1 MSFTD
6 TASAKKYASIAETAA
21 AQAKLY
27 TNKLEQAPDYA
38 GQAAQSASE
47 AAASAEASE
56 GAIIVVNGLV
66 ISASESATDAA
77 ASSAEAGNAAAAAV
91 GQCIRV
97 PAGESVSTL
106 PASVDRENT
115 FLCFASD
122 GSVSLMQ
129 KGDVAILDADG
140 KIPVSM
146 IPAVAIVEVFVVAD
160 QAEMLAL
167 DAQVGD
173 VAKRTDLGFSFILSA
188 DPASNASNWLQ
199 LNDDV
204 LAQLGLSSGATEIG
218 ALDDESNPTTVQG
231 ALNLKASTASLNSQI
246 SDVYSKLSGT
256 GPGKGANL
264 IGGLSTVSF
273 ADLGVKGD
281 GTDET
286 SAFISAAN
294 YANLHGLNLTASPDQ
309 VFMIIGSN
317 PITFNYGADFNGATI
332 DVSNYTGT
340 INLTSPTAKVDYLPG
355 SSVVT
360 ALQTEA
366 TLTGQYFSG
375 WLNTTE
381 VDDSYVLIETNIP
394 FYNYLGTIYN
404 RTDMHHSTRYGVMAD
419 SLRFSL
425 LTSTITK
432 VTVYKNEK
440 KNTFFKNLN
449 LKTGAQTQSS
459 IFIIRSSRLIIENVF
474 IDSSNVQLTS
484 QTTTFNMND
493 SFDIKFRNV
502 KSKWVNNT
510 TLTGAYIF
518 AGFRCCNVTFE
529 DCGAEGTGWGAVGTS
544 LCKNVKYIDCRLSRI
559 DSHHPFIDRL
569 DIVRGTVGSWG
580 ITASAI
586 GDMYIDGT
594 VFEIDNLPKQE
605 EQVAIIKS
613 RTDVG
618 GLFDGD
624 IYLRDITVKNFSSS
638 TEFLMAQLNSTG
650 GVPVGSP
657 VTYRFCRNINV
668 DGINIQSSTLINI
681 APKVQQNSG
690 CQWPS
695 RVYMKNVRGNNNY
708 FWEQAFALLTPSAA
722 TVTSQAINMPLR
734 GRPNTYIQLDDVT
747 LSKEGISLSE
757 GATTTQ
763 NFLFNVVINNLHG
776 AIGSICPAT
785 EFVVGGM
792 VSIDDGSII
801 EGLDF
806 FLGTFT
812 QKPIQVSV
820 SNSTIVHTGQYNTA
834 LLNGVNGFVRLDMK
848 GVGIYALTTASL
860 ASAMSAKL
868 VACSAYL
875 NTGASTLTVV
885 ADMNS
890 TAGTYSVLNPT
901 FNQSNTCLLQVGSG
915 ANLQFYQF
923 VFPAQ
928 SSTVYVPVSQASGVN
943 ITRSADGASITTTF
957 VGSPAPRAIVCI

>member
-1 MSFTD
+1 MATQPTQD
-6 TASAKKYASIAETAA
+6 AV
-21 AQAKLY
+21 
-27 TNKLEQAPDYA
+27 P
-38 GQAAQSASE
+38 
-47 AAASAEASE
+47 
-56 GAIIVVNGLV
+56 
-66 ISASESATDAA
+66 SESPRDLKFNAGKIDEFATSMGWTYTDRFGNQHYTIEGLRWLAQQSMAA
-77 ASSAEAGNAAAAAV
+77 FGYVTIDSFEDGATLTEPNEVLRFEATGEYYRWDGSFLPSGKV
-91 GQCIRV
+91 V
-97 PAGESVSTL
+97 P
-106 PASVDRENT
+106 PASTPETSGGV
-115 FLCFASD
+115 
-122 GSVSLMQ
+122 G
-129 KGDVAILDADG
+129 LDAWL
-140 KIPVSM
+140 S
-146 IPAVAIVEVFVVAD
+146 
-160 QAEMLAL
+160 
-167 DAQVGD
+167 VGD
-173 VAKRTDLGFSFILSA
+173 ATLRSQLPFITFE
-188 DPASNASNWLQ
+188 Q
-199 LNDDV
+199 
-204 LAQLGLSSGATEIG
+204 
-218 ALDDESNPTTVQG
+218 
-231 ALNLKASTASLNSQI
+231 
-246 SDVYSKLSGT
+246 
-256 GPGKGANL
+256 
-264 IGGLSTVSF
+264 F
-273 ADLGVKGD
+273 GVKGD

-286 SAFISAAN
+286 AKIINAASF
-294 YANLHGLNLTASPDQ
+294 ANANGLKLVAKPTQIFKLVGSSP
-309 VFMIIGSN
+309 V
-317 PITFNYGADFNGATI
+317 TFNYSVDFNGATI

-381 VDDSYVLIETNIP
+381 VDDSYVLVETNIP
-394 FYNYLGTIYN
+394 FYNYLGTVYN

-425 LTSTITK
+425 LTSAITK

-484 QTTTFNMND
+484 QTATFNMND

-502 KSKWVNNT
+502 KAKWVNNT

-605 EQVAIIKS
+605 DQAAVIKS
-613 RTDVG
+613 RADVG

-624 IYLRDITVKNFSSS
+624 IHLRDVTVKNFSSS
-638 TEFLMAQLNSTG
+638 TEFLMAQLNSIG
-650 GVPVGSP
+650 GVPAGSP
-657 VTYRFCRNINV
+657 VTYRFGRNIVV
-668 DGINIQSSTLINI
+668 DGLNIQSSTLVNI
-681 APKVQQNSG
+681 SPKVQQGSG

-695 RVYMKNVRGNNNY
+695 RVYMKNVIGNNNY
-708 FWEQAFALLTPSAA
+708 FWEQAFALLTPSAI

-734 GRPNTYIQLDDVT
+734 GRPNTYIHLDNVT
-747 LSKEGISLSE
+747 LAKEGISLSE

-763 NFLFNVVINNLHG
+763 KFLFDIIINNIHG
-776 AIGSICPAT
+776 AVDSIYPAT
-785 EFVVGGM
+785 EWVVGGV
-792 VSIDDGSII
+792 VSIDESMI

-806 FLGTFT
+806 YLGTFT

-820 SNSTIVHTGQYNTA
+820 SNSTISHTGQYNTA